1 MDRLDELNRA
11 AQDAL
16 AAYDAA
22 GPFPCV
28 PAMAAPGSEQARL
41 WQAVLDAQ
49 DAARRAFNVAYVV
62 TGLR

>member
-1 MDRLDELNRA
+1 MERLDELNRA

-16 AAYDAA
+16 AAYDAG
-22 GPFPCV
+22 GPYHCV
-28 PAMAAPGSEQARL
+28 PGAAPPDSEQARL
-41 WQAVLDAQ
+41 WQAVRDAQ